1 MHINR
6 LRAAAAIAVAAV
18 LAAGVVV
25 IATRGHVSGG
35 EHQQAA
41 TARRVPSA
49 SAAPART
56 GSPVVPVVDF
66 SGVRWVDYHGVAL
79 PASAQAGPHDTAHG
93 LASGYADTPLGALLA
108 AVNIGVRTSW
118 ELGPAIFQPTIQQ
131 QVTGPF
137 EADMLSADLD
147 SYGQGGAQTAGTGA
161 DASEAG
167 YLYVGYTPADATV
180 DIVTEGAA
188 DDGSTVYAVTQIE
201 VEWLGGDW
209 NVVAPPGGD
218 WGNDV
223 VQVPSLDG
231 YLLFPGQEG

>member
-1 MHINR
+1 MHMNR
-6 LRAAAAIAVAAV
+6 RRLAAAIAVAAL
-18 LAAGVVV
+18 LAAGLV
-25 IATRGHVSGG
+25 ALDTRSHQPSS
-35 EHQQAA
+35 EHQPAA
-41 TARRVPSA
+41 APRRVPSA
-49 SAAPART
+49 SPVSAAAGTP
-56 GSPVVPVVDF
+56 SVPTVDL
-66 SGVRWVDYHGVAL
+66 SGVRWADYHGVAL
-79 PASAQAGPHDTAHG
+79 PASAQAGPHDTANG

-108 AVNIGVRTSW
+108 TVNIGVRTSW

-147 SYGQGGAQTAGTGA
+147 TYGQGEAQTASADA
-161 DASEAG
+161 DASEVG
-167 YLYVGYTPADATV
+167 YLYVGYTPTDATV

-209 NVVAPPGGD
+209 HVIAPPGGD

-223 VQVPSLDG
+223 VQVPSLNG
-231 YLLFPGQEG
+231 YLLFPKQEG